1 MLLLPFHDPM
11 STPSPNAPA
20 AVPAGSSRAAAGAP
34 QAAGRREKKGL
45 RSFLRNLTAGL
56 LAAIVAFAY
65 AGSFGQ
71 LVFDGVLAPF
81 VGHGIIAA
89 LVSSVIAML
98 VLSSLSSFSFS
109 VGGPDSNP
117 SAVLAVTLAS
127 VANGVIASSGSNS
140 PELLPT
146 ILMYTFVSAMG
157 CGLIV
162 RLLGERGGGR
172 YVRYIPHPVVGG
184 FLAGTGYLLVAGA
197 FKGLTGARLAFET
210 LDRVADIKPFAGI
223 TVIVVALLL
232 VVLTRRLRH
241 YLVIPGVIVAAVIVF
256 HLVRLGLGIDLAAA
270 RTDGLLLPPLD
281 LSGWRTIGHLPFDL
295 VRWDLVVLHAKDFG
309 AMTIVVVVAALLNT
323 TSIELATGRDANA
336 DRELRAIGMGNV
348 LAGIF
353 GGMVSCNSFNRSVL
367 NLRAGASSPWAV
379 RIAVAIV
386 LLVMLLA
393 PGAVG
398 LLPRP
403 VLTGLILFLGASLLS
418 TWVIESGRTLT
429 PMDRVVVL
437 VILGIV
443 IWLGI
448 VAGVVIGIFIAC
460 MSLAVT
466 LSRSPNVRHAFTAQS
481 RRANVERTPDE
492 LERLRS
498 GGGAMR
504 GFSLQGVVFFG
515 TAARLLDEIRGSL
528 ANTAIVLLD
537 FRLVHGADGSS
548 IVMLQRVQTVCLEAG
563 VRLVLTGLTPHM
575 AGMLARGGF
584 ELGAAHVR
592 RFTDLDRGLEWCEEF
607 ILGQTDVARLL
618 PEVLDEALTREG
630 CRIFVEMCEQRRVA
644 AGEALVRQGEP
655 SDEMFFVVS
664 GRVQVLLRLEGDR
677 ADEAK
682 RLRAFGPGTVV
693 GEMGFYSGE
702 PRSADILAEKETE
715 VLCVTRERM
724 AEIEEVH
731 PALARSIHRHVINTL
746 AQRLR
751 CSNDEIRTLL

>member
-1 MLLLPFHDPM
+1 
-11 STPSPNAPA
+11 
-20 AVPAGSSRAAAGAP
+20 
-34 QAAGRREKKGL
+34 
-45 RSFLRNLTAGL
+45 
-56 LAAIVAFAY
+56 
-65 AGSFGQ
+65 
-71 LVFDGVLAPF
+71 
-81 VGHGIIAA
+81 
-89 LVSSVIAML
+89 
-98 VLSSLSSFSFS
+98 
-109 VGGPDSNP
+109 
-117 SAVLAVTLAS
+117 
-127 VANGVIASSGSNS
+127 
-140 PELLPT
+140 
-146 ILMYTFVSAMG
+146 MYTFVSAMG

-607 ILGQTDVARLL
+607 ILGQTDVARLW
-618 PEVLDEALTREG
+618 PAVLDEALTREG